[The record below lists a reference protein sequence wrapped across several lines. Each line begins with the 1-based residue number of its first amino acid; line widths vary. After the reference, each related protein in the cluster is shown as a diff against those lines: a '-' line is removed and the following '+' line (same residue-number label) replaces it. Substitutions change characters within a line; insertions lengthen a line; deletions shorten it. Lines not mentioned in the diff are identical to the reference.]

1 MPPRAKKEK
10 LPKAPKMRKPRIGRG
25 GRVGRAPAGK
35 AGQKQTQKLVVQL
48 GEKSPFGFPRQQGL
62 TFQDLINF
70 EATRGQ
76 RLGTRQEEK
85 QPDMIEP
92 VRTNIAA
99 LGSSLLNP
107 DENLPVDRNSL
118 ELLKSKING
127 RELKSVSELKPIF
140 TEEEPIEIKPS
151 KSKAPRKKKPVK
163 VKLTE
168 DQPAE
173 LSTTVEEV
181 FNRPITTKS
190 LFEQIAKTQPPAE
203 AYPNIPPYPMEIIPK
218 QKPARKDKGVPRGS
232 IKEKAFAE
240 GVEQGIDIG
249 VPTGRDLQN
258 QLFMD
263 IQQAQGIPVK
273 FRRPAMEAPIESSS
287 SSSNINFA

>member
-48 GEKSPFGFPRQQGL
+48 GEKSPFGFPQQQGL

-85 QPDMIEP
+85 QPAMIEP

-99 LGSSLLNP
+99 LGSSILNP

-118 ELLKSKING
+118 ELLKSKINE
-127 RELKSVSELKPIF
+127 RELKSVSQLKPIF
-140 TEEEPIEIKPS
+140 TEQTESIELN

-163 VKLTE
+163 TKLTE
-168 DQPAE
+168 VK
-173 LSTTVEEV
+173 TVEEV

-203 AYPNIPPYPMEIIPK
+203 AYPDIPPYPMEIIPK
-218 QKPARKDKGVPRGS
+218 PKPARKDKGVPRGS

-249 VPTGRDLQN
+249 VPTGRDIQN

-263 IQQAQGIPVK
+263 IEKAAGMPVQ

>member
-10 LPKAPKMRKPRIGRG
+10 LPKPPKLRKPRVGRA

-35 AGQKQTQKLVVQL
+35 AGQKQTQKLVLQL
-48 GEKSPFGFPRQQGL
+48 GEKSPFGFPQQQGL

-76 RLGTRQEEK
+76 RLKEAEK
-85 QPDMIEP
+85 QPAMIEP

-107 DENLPVDRNSL
+107 TENLPIDRNSL

-140 TEEEPIEIKPS
+140 TEEAIGNIEIKP
-151 KSKAPRKKKPVK
+151 KKPPRKKRQVK

-168 DQPAE
+168 VQPAE

-203 AYPNIPPYPMEIIPK
+203 AYPDIPPYPMEIIPK

>member
-1 MPPRAKKEK
+1 MTYIYNMPPRAKKEK

-48 GEKSPFGFPRQQGL
+48 GEKSPFGFPQQQGL

-85 QPDMIEP
+85 QPAMIEP

-99 LGSSLLNP
+99 LGSSILNP

-118 ELLKSKING
+118 ELLKSKINE
-127 RELKSVSELKPIF
+127 RELKSVSQLKPIF
-140 TEEEPIEIKPS
+140 TEQTESIELN

-163 VKLTE
+163 TKLTE
-168 DQPAE
+168 VK
-173 LSTTVEEV
+173 TVEEV

-203 AYPNIPPYPMEIIPK
+203 AYPDIPPYPMEIIPK
-218 QKPARKDKGVPRGS
+218 PKPARKDKGVPRGS

-249 VPTGRDLQN
+249 VPTGRDIQN

-263 IQQAQGIPVK
+263 IEKAAGMPVQ

>member
-25 GRVGRAPAGK
+25 GRAGRAPAGK

-48 GEKSPFGFPRQQGL
+48 GEKSPFAFPQQQGL

-76 RLGTRQEEK
+76 RVKEAEK
-85 QPDMIEP
+85 QPAMIEP

-99 LGSSLLNP
+99 LGSSILNP
-107 DENLPVDRNSL
+107 DENLPFDRNSL
-118 ELLKSKING
+118 ELLKSKINE
-127 RELKSVSELKPIF
+127 RELKSVSQLKPIF
-140 TEEEPIEIKPS
+140 TEQTESIELNKS
-151 KSKAPRKKKPVK
+151 KGKAPRKKKPVK

-168 DQPAE
+168 VQPAE

-203 AYPNIPPYPMEIIPK
+203 AYPDIPPYPMEIIPK
-218 QKPARKDKGVPRGS
+218 QKPPRKDKGVPRGS